1 MMNLKKDD
9 FSFSSEPVVPPA
21 AFSESDNGRPAVPFN
36 CPECGVLLV
45 RFGTCFS
52 CPLCGLG
59 SCE

>member
-1 MMNLKKDD
+1 MLKFERSD
-9 FSFSSEPVVPPA
+9 FSFSPESNIPTALVSNERSAPSVA
-21 AFSESDNGRPAVPFN
+21 ALY
-36 CPECGVLLV
+36 CPDCGIALV

>member
-1 MMNLKKDD
+1 MLKFEKSD
-9 FSFSSEPVVPPA
+9 FSFFPESDIPMALVSSERSTPGVA
-21 AFSESDNGRPAVPFN
+21 APH
-36 CPECGVLLV
+36 CPDCGIALV